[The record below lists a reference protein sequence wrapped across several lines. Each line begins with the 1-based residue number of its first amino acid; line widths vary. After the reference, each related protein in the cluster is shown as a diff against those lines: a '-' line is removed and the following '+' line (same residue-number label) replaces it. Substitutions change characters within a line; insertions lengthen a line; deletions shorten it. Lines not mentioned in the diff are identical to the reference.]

1 MFHHRE
7 LKQRAEQALNGAAC
21 DAKQLLLIHLGV
33 VSVISLVLTVVSYFL
48 QDAMDSTV
56 SGLGGI
62 GERSMIATAIA
73 MLQLLFFV
81 LTPFWQ
87 ISYRTVSLSIARGQ
101 TADSHNLFAGFRAF
115 GPVLRLYLLLALIFG
130 VVFMGCNYLSS
141 FLYMMTPWG
150 QALSDQLTGAIA
162 QPSDALSGQTV
173 LNAFAD
179 YAIPLLVLN
188 LLLFLIF
195 AIPFFYRIRLSLFRV
210 MDGQSRALQ
219 AILESA
225 AMTKGHR
232 IRLLKL
238 DLSYWWY
245 YAAQILISLIAYADI
260 ALEYLGYPLPW
271 HPAVL
276 LFVPYICYLVLH
288 FGFQFWQKNR
298 VAVTYALAYEA
309 LRRERE
315 APKHPWA
322 NPNERP
328 SDQ

>member
-7 LKQRAEQALNGAAC
+7 LKQQAEQALNNAAC
-21 DAKQLLLIHLGV
+21 DAKQLLLIHLGAV
-33 VSVISLVLTVVSYFL
+33 CVISFVLTVVSYFL
-48 QDAMDSTV
+48 EDALNNTV

-62 GERSMIATAIA
+62 GQRSMIATVIA

-87 ISYRTVSLSIARGQ
+87 ISYRSVSLSIARGK
-101 TADSHNLFAGFRAF
+101 TADRQNLFAGFRVF

-130 VVFMGCNYLSS
+130 IVFLGCNYLSS
-141 FLYMMTPWG
+141 FLYMVTPWG
-150 QALSDQLTGAIA
+150 QALSDQLTTAIE
-162 QPSDALSGQTV
+162 QPSDALSDQAIF
-173 LNAFAD
+173 NAFAD

-195 AIPFFYRIRLSLFRV
+195 AIPLFYRIRLSLFRV
-210 MDGQSRALQ
+210 MDGQPRALQ

-225 AMTKGHR
+225 ALTKGHR
-232 IRLLKL
+232 ISLLKL

-245 YAAQILISLIAYADI
+245 YAAQILIGLIAYGDI
-260 ALEYLGYPLPW
+260 VLEYLGYPLPW
-271 HPAVL
+271 HPAAL
-276 LFVPYICYLVLH
+276 LFVPYVCYLVLH

-309 LRRERE
+309 LCRERQ
-315 APKHPWA
+315 APKHPWSD
-322 NPNERP
+322 PNGG
-328 SDQ
+328 SSNQ